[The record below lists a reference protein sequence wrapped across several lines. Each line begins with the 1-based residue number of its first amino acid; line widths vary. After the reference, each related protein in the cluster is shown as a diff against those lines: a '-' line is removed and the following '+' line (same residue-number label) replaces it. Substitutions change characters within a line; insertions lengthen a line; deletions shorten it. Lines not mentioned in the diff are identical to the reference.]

1 MKNSAFSSLAL
12 LAAGS
17 LLFTGCVS
25 SSQAADGELQSIT
38 VGTSELGPV
47 EDTIAQVAKEK
58 GINVEW
64 QSFSDWTL
72 PNQALANG
80 ESDVNAFQHLAFL
93 SVFNT
98 AEQQDITPVGST
110 VITTMGLY
118 SDKYDSVESLPQ
130 NATVAVSNNASHM
143 ARTLF
148 MLEQAGLLKLAENVG
163 VYPTTDDIIENP
175 KNIVF
180 KPIVAQQLVTVFKD
194 VDAIVVGSTTID
206 QALSIPRDQALALDD
221 ANAESAWPY
230 VNIVAV
236 RCEDADSQLY
246 KQFAQS
252 WQDQRVK
259 DAVEADSKGNTVV
272 VDVPVEKLRT
282 TLEKLEEV
290 ARGLE
295 K

>member
-1 MKNSAFSSLAL
+1 MKNSVSSSLAL
-12 LAAGS
+12 LTAGS

-236 RCEDADSQLY
+236 RGEDADSQLY
-246 KQFAQS
+246 KQFAQT

-282 TLEKLEEV
+282 TLEELEEV

>member
-1 MKNSAFSSLAL
+1 MKNSVSSSLAL
-12 LAAGS
+12 LTAGS

-163 VYPTTDDIIENP
+163 VYPTVDDIIENP

-236 RCEDADSQLY
+236 RGEDADSQLY
-246 KQFAQS
+246 KQFAQT

-282 TLEKLEEV
+282 TLEELEEV

>member
-1 MKNSAFSSLAL
+1 MKSTVFSSLAL

-17 LLFTGCVS
+17 LLFTGCAS

-58 GINVEW
+58 GIKVEW

-118 SDKYDSVESLPQ
+118 SNKYDSVESLPQ

-163 VYPTTDDIIENP
+163 IYPTVDDIIENP

-236 RCEDADSQLY
+236 RGEDADSQLY
-246 KQFAQS
+246 KQFAQT

-282 TLEKLEEV
+282 TLEELEEV

>member
-1 MKNSAFSSLAL
+1 MKNSVSSSLAL
-12 LAAGS
+12 LTAGS

-194 VDAIVVGSTTID
+194 IDAIVVGSTTID

-236 RCEDADSQLY
+236 RGEDADSQLY
-246 KQFAQS
+246 KQFAQT

-282 TLEKLEEV
+282 TLEELEEV